1 MLYSPLDTGGTLTY
15 TRRLGNVQDIFWM
28 YYNRSIY
35 VLCPGG
41 RSMYLLLEIVFAE
54 LQLCVYVFQSFPGL
68 LKSMINIV
76 YD

>member
-1 MLYSPLDTGGTLTY
+1 
-15 TRRLGNVQDIFWM
+15 M